1 MPAEI
6 VVIVEDQNARPRTSA
21 PIEPRRRQSADA
33 GTDHDE
39 VVALL
44 DRKPVGGEAVI
55 PARLRV
61 RGLERAFVLAA
72 QPGERGRI
80 APAGLAVS
88 LHRRGE
94 ARGDGQR
101 HPVEEVATRDRGHV
115 REYISSSAGGSAACR
130 RRTSTGMRAVSQL
143 RRALLPACI
152 GIAVA
157 AAVLSCFQNTREKP
171 VDQKIINLYDR
182 FTHGGMTRR
191 EFLDRLTELAGSAA
205 AAVALL
211 PLLQNDYAQAAIV
224 ADNDPRLVTERLAFD
239 SPKGR
244 INGYLARARAG
255 GKRPVVLVVHENRG
269 LNPHLAD
276 VARRF
281 AVEGYLGY
289 AVDLL
294 SLVGGTPASDDAA
307 RELHA
312 KMNQDD
318 AVVALVAAVSFLKS
332 HPEST
337 GKVGAVGFCFGGTM
351 INRLAAASGELDAAV
366 AYYGRQIPADQV
378 PRIKAPLLLHY
389 AGNDE
394 GVNAGIAAYEAAL
407 KANNKRYT
415 IHMYPGVQHSFNND
429 TGAARY
435 DKAAAE
441 LA

>member
-1 MPAEI
+1 
-6 VVIVEDQNARPRTSA
+6 
-21 PIEPRRRQSADA
+21 
-33 GTDHDE
+33 
-39 VVALL
+39 
-44 DRKPVGGEAVI
+44 
-55 PARLRV
+55 
-61 RGLERAFVLAA
+61 
-72 QPGERGRI
+72 
-80 APAGLAVS
+80 
-88 LHRRGE
+88 
-94 ARGDGQR
+94 
-101 HPVEEVATRDRGHV
+101 
-115 REYISSSAGGSAACR
+115 
-130 RRTSTGMRAVSQL
+130 
-143 RRALLPACI
+143 
-152 GIAVA
+152 
-157 AAVLSCFQNTREKP
+157 

-205 AAVALL
+205 AAFALL
-211 PLLQNDYAQAAIV
+211 PLLQNDYAQAAVV
-224 ADNDPRLVTERLAFD
+224 ADNDPRLVTGRLAFD

-255 GKRPVVLVVHENRG
+255 GMRPVVLVVHENRG
-269 LNPHLAD
+269 LNPHLED

-294 SLVGGTPASDDAA
+294 SLVGGTPASEDAA

-312 KMNQDD
+312 KLNRAD

-337 GKVGAVGFCFGGTM
+337 GKVGAVGFCFGGGM

-366 AYYGRQIPADQV
+366 AYYGSQIPADQV
-378 PRIKAPLLLHY
+378 PGIKAPLLLHY

-394 GVNAGIAAYEAAL
+394 RTNAGIPAYEAAL
-407 KANNKRYT
+407 KANNKKYT
-415 IHMYPGVQHSFNND
+415 IHMYPGVQHAFNND

-441 LA
+441 LAFGRTLAFFAENLGPPPKAA